1 MLPTILLVL
10 FAAGMAGGLAALV
23 LKRKGAK
30 TSWLCLGGTFAGGA
44 FLSSALFE
52 LIPEAV
58 CDLGWLAASLTGGGV
73 ILALA
78 WLDRRA
84 HHAHAEIHGH
94 HPHGG
99 SASSAYVLGGMLGL
113 HSVLEGLAL
122 GSIQS
127 GAVQQALA
135 VAILMHKATDTFALA
150 VTMGRQGATTGA
162 ILGITILLSL
172 ATPGGAWLASLA
184 DLSGAHRLHGTL
196 SAATAATFLYLAYSD
211 LLVPELKEK
220 EGRLWKILAA
230 LAGFALLAAVASR
243 HSH

>member
-1 MLPTILLVL
+1 MFLTILLVL
-10 FAAGMAGGLAALV
+10 FAAGMLGGFAALM
-23 LKRKGAK
+23 LKKQGGK

-44 FLSSALFE
+44 FLASAFFE

-58 CDLGWLAASLTGGGV
+58 CDLGWLKTLLVGGGF
-73 ILALA
+73 LLGLR
-78 WLDRRA
+78 WLDRRTQ
-84 HHAHAEIHGH
+84 HAHAEIHGH

-99 SASSAYVLGGMLGL
+99 SASSSLVLGGMLGL

-150 VTMGRQGATTGA
+150 ITMGRKGASPGAMIGATV
-162 ILGITILLSL
+162 LLSL
-172 ATPGGAWLASLA
+172 ATPAGAWLASQA
-184 DLSGAHRLHGTL
+184 DLFGAHQLHGL
-196 SAATAATFLYLAYSD
+196 LAAGTAGTFLYLAYSD

-220 EGRLWKILAA
+220 EGRFWKIAA
-230 LAGFALLAAVASR
+230 AVAGFVLLAAVASR
-243 HSH
+243 HAH